1 VRALRRVGA
10 VVALAAV
17 AALGVAAAANASFD
31 RSPPPNP
38 VEKDLQR
45 QINALVAAGVRTDD
59 PKIEMLRQQLAQ
71 LRTGDTADPPP
82 EPGVNTAKVLAGT
95 TTTTTAPPAAVTPQA
110 APAPGATTTT
120 TGDWQAGKV
129 QCEEVPGLLSA
140 AELAQAT
147 CASVPQPDGTTR
159 YVAVS
164 PDGTVRVVLFGN
176 DGRVRRMPDTHL
188 PAPAPPGAAVTP
200 TPQGDLKVTP
210 PGAAPMVVNP
220 R

>member
-1 VRALRRVGA
+1 MRALRRAG
-10 VVALAAV
+10 VVMALVAV
-17 AALGVAAAANASFD
+17 AALGLAAAANAGFD

-38 VEKDLQR
+38 VERDVQG
-45 QINALVAAGVRTDD
+45 QIDALIAAGVPTDD

-82 EPGVNTAKVLAGT
+82 EPGVNTAKILAGS
-95 TTTTTAPPAAVTPQA
+95 TTTTAPPAAAATPEP

-120 TGDWQAGKV
+120 TGDWQSGKV
-129 QCEEVPGLLSA
+129 QCEEVPGLLRA
-140 AELAQAT
+140 AELAHAT
-147 CASVPQPDGTTR
+147 CASIPQPDGTTR

-176 DGRVRRMPDTHL
+176 DGQVRRLPDTHL

-200 TPQGDLKVTP
+200 TPQGDVKVTP
-210 PGAAPMVVNP
+210 PGKPPMVVDP
-220 R
+220 H